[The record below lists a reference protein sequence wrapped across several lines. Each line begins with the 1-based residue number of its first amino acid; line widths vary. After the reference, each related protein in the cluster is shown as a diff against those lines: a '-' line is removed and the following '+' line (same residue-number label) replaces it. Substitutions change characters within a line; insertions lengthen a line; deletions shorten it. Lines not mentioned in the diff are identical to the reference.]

1 MLDLGEYSDF
11 TFNICN
17 QIIPVH
23 RFILAARS
31 PYFYEAFQT
40 RWSSRKSTKLQ
51 NSLVCANA
59 ITLYLFLSR
68 LKLYSFLQ
76 VDPSAF
82 KTLIQYLYTGRLNTP
97 IDEVEECIRL
107 AIQCRL
113 PDLRERLEEANKRLA
128 SFGKSEQH

>member
-1 MLDLGEYSDF
+1 MITFFFKRMLDLGEYSDF

-51 NSLVCANA
+51 NSLVLCATA
-59 ITLYLFLSR
+59 ITLIIYF
-68 LKLYSFLQ
+68 YQ
-76 VDPSAF
+76 D
-82 KTLIQYLYTGRLNTP
+82 LN
-97 IDEVEECIRL
+97 
-107 AIQCRL
+107 
-113 PDLRERLEEANKRLA
+113 
-128 SFGKSEQH
+128 S